1 MKSNHFP
8 EILVVVTAH
17 NYGRFLT
24 RCLNSVLDQT
34 YDDWHLV
41 VVDDGSSDN
50 TPDII
55 RHYADDDRITLL
67 RLPGFGL
74 VKAANTGITSVDS
87 RWIFRLDADD
97 WLEPDCLERLRHAA
111 EISGAHLVYP
121 DYNIV
126 DAAGNFIQKR
136 EQGHAI
142 TGPGN
147 ERSPLAAGCLYQR
160 SCWQALG
167 GYDETLKYQED
178 FDFWLKFIEKFSAFH
193 LKAYLFNYR
202 QHDGSMSTNRYP
214 RAETRR
220 TVKKQAVKRLGRA
233 MPDDGVPLLIL
244 TTSPA
249 DMRLSFNWALNEI
262 SGQSP
267 LDILYNKV
275 LNFDFIK
282 PKRLLAAGKEIED
295 WGRERGFEVIPAR
308 TPLTPGQDLFAAA
321 YDLIDPQKLTLV
333 ASPLYPQV
341 HEGRINEVI
350 DTILLHDCC
359 RVETVILVERTILS
373 YRNQGLQP
381 LYTIPP
387 MAEGPV
393 LFLQAGGLAAIR
405 GENIPWTVPSGYVE
419 ILPPEDNTVVDM
431 LSNSI
436 QM

>member
-41 VVDDGSSDN
+41 LVDDGSSDN

-55 RHYADDDRITLL
+55 RHYADNSRIDVL
-67 RLPGFGL
+67 RLSGL
-74 VKAANTGITSVDS
+74 GLARAANAGIRTKES

-97 WLEPDCLERLRHAA
+97 WLEPQCLERLHRAA
-111 EISGAHLVYP
+111 MSSGFHLVYP
-121 DYNIV
+121 DINIV
-126 DAAGNFIQKR
+126 DVHGNFIQKR
-136 EQGHAI
+136 VQSYEI
-142 TGPGN
+142 EGPGN
-147 ERSPLAAGCLYQR
+147 ERSPLSSGCLYQR
-160 SCWQALG
+160 ICWQELG
-167 GYDETLKYQED
+167 GYNEALQYQED
-178 FDFWLKFIEKFSAFH
+178 FDFWLKFIEKFQTFH
-193 LKAYLFNYR
+193 LGEALYNYR
-202 QHDGSMSTNRYP
+202 QHNGSMSTNRYP

-220 TVKKQAVKRLGRA
+220 AVKKQAVKRLGRA
-233 MPDDGVPLLIL
+233 MPDDSVPLLIL

-249 DMRLSFNWALNEI
+249 DMRLSFNWALNEMP
-262 SGQSP
+262 GQSP

-282 PKRLLAAGKEIED
+282 PKRLLAAGKEIGD

-341 HEGRINEVI
+341 HEGRISEVI
-350 DTILLHDCC
+350 DTLLLHDCC
-359 RVETVILVERTILS
+359 RVETVIPVERTILS

-381 LYTIPP
+381 LHTIPP
-387 MAEGPV
+387 MGECPV
-393 LFLQAGGLAAIR
+393 LFIQAGGLAAIR

-431 LSNSI
+431 LSNGI